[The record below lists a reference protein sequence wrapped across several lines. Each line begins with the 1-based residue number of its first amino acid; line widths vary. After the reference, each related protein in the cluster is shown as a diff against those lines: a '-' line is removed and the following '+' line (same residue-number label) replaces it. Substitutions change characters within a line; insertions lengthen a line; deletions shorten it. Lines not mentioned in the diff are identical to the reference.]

1 MLAKEKSFGGKGHER
16 AQGRGDACEHQQE
29 KAGRYPGAQH
39 PLQGQTRV
47 CPALG
52 LLKGAPGGLGPVHEH
67 HRTERQNDQHGASQ
81 FDGGTRPRRQ
91 AAAENLQAHVRARGV
106 GVAERGHRQREESG
120 GGRLAERQIASQ
132 ARPAQDR
139 LEAGEDHHQG
149 NPGPRRCDADLA
161 GGLLQDQGGP
171 VHRIDNNGHGSGY
184 RGLDRRRRA
193 GRTDARHR
201 SRPERRALHADRAQ
215 GSAAIPPQDGALQRP
230 HDGNLPAHGA
240 RREDPRCR
248 AGPQRADGCLRD
260 PGDEP
265 AAAAAPAVSIGSR
278 GAARDRRLHRR
289 LDAAR
294 AVSAHFPVHPGAPAQ
309 VRGAGPARRDGALRL
324 RIPVARAG
332 RDRRNG
338 AGPVASLRAAYLVGC
353 DGGASRVRNELGIG
367 LRGEGNLLQLRQALY
382 CCDDL
387 YERIPIGN
395 GPGKGRHYH
404 VADDSATLLIMQ
416 DSTRHWTLHAIV
428 GEDADMARQFERT
441 VGVPVKYDMLYVG
454 EWKQN
459 LLLADHYGK
468 GRVFLAGDSVHLVI
482 PTGGLGMNTGVGD
495 AIDLSWKLAGSLRG
509 WGGPNLLASYELERR
524 QIGDRNVSASRYAS
538 LGRRKWRGQYR
549 PDIRDQTAE
558 GQAAREHLAG
568 VADIEQRKTNEMI
581 GAELGYRYVGSPI
594 ISEEP
599 GGPEYLLREY
609 VPTTWPGARLP
620 HVWLDG
626 HVALQDRL
634 GPGYTLLR
642 LGATGEDASAL
653 QRSFAAYGAPF
664 DVLDVADDAAR
675 DVYGYDLILL
685 RPDLHIVWRGNRLP
699 IEPDEL
705 AAMATGHL

>member
-1 MLAKEKSFGGKGHER
+1 M
-16 AQGRGDACEHQQE
+16 
-29 KAGRYPGAQH
+29 GADTEV
-39 PLQGQTRV
+39 LIV
-47 CPALG
+47 
-52 LLKGAPGGLGPVHEH
+52 GAGPVGLTLAIDLGQKGVRCTLIERKEAPQFLPKMERCNA
-67 HRTERQNDQHGASQ
+67 RTMEI
-81 FDGGTRPRRQ
+81 FRRM
-91 AAAENLQAHVRARGV
+91 G
-106 GVAERGHRQREESG
+106 
-120 GGRLAERQIASQ
+120 
-132 ARPAQDR
+132 
-139 LEAGEDHHQG
+139 
-149 NPGPRRCDADLA
+149 LA
-161 GGLLQDQGGP
+161 GKI
-171 VHRIDNNGHGSGY
+171 RAA
-184 RGLDRRRRA
+184 GLDRNVPMDVYVILA
-193 GRTDARHR
+193 MN
-201 SRPERRALHADRAQ
+201 Q
-215 GSAAIPPQDGALQRP
+215 PPL
-230 HDGNLPAHGA
+230 
-240 RREDPRCR
+240 
-248 AGPQRADGCLRD
+248 
-260 PGDEP
+260 
-265 AAAAAPAVSIGSR
+265 
-278 GAARDRRLHRR
+278 
-289 LDAAR
+289 
-294 AVSAHFPVHPGAPAQ
+294 
-309 VRGAGPARRDGALRL
+309 LRL
-324 RIPVARAG
+324 PYPSVAEAQREIDACTDG
-332 RDRRNG
+332 SMPLEPYQLISQYTLEPLLKSVAQALPGVTLRYGCEFLSLEQDATGVTARVRNG

-367 LRGEGNLLQLRQALY
+367 LRGEANLLRLRQALY

-428 GEDADMARQFERT
+428 GEDQDMARQFERT

-482 PTGGLGMNTGVGD
+482 PTGGLGMNTGIGD

-509 WGGPNLLASYELERR
+509 WGGPKLLASYELERR
-524 QIGDRNVSASRYAS
+524 QIGDRNVAASRYAS
-538 LGRRKWRGQYR
+538 LGRRKWRGEYR
-549 PDIRDQTAE
+549 PEIRDQSAE

-594 ISEEP
+594 IREEP
-599 GGPEYLLREY
+599 GGPEHLFREY

-642 LGATGEDASAL
+642 LGPTGEDASAL
-653 QRSFAAYGAPF
+653 QRSFAAYDAPF